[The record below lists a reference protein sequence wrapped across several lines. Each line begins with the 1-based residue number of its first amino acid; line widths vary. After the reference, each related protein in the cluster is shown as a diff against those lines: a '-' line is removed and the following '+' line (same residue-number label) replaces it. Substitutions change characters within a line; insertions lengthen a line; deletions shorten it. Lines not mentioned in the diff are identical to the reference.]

1 MRRCLSSTLATASMT
16 AIALMTA
23 AHAGP
28 VAPSYGH
35 PGAGGYH
42 PTSPSHPIS
51 GGYNFHPQQTVT
63 IPGAVNGN
71 ASMSGGLG
79 GSSRPF
85 QPHVSG
91 GNGNFGS
98 GNGNGSN
105 SMSGGLNGY
114 RPLQLPP
121 PITTGNGVANGN
133 GHFGSGYG
141 HHDGGSSIGGGLGDS
156 RPFQLSQPISAMSVG
171 ATDHAKASGTF
182 APHLFHEHFREDTSE
197 YRDHRRW
204 SAPELDHDKSHDGHF
219 AYGNNPANGN
229 NWPNASPGGYQP
241 FQLHQPVSGVSAGA
255 GHANAPEPI
264 APHMFHDGLHEDTWE
279 HREHHRQWAPER
291 GYDYSRDLHFGDG
304 NGPRNGSTSIGAS
317 SGSNPPFQLG
327 QLVTAVS
334 TGNGNGNGD
343 GNIGSYNGDFNGDT
357 FMFGS
362 SGRRQLSLP
371 VTRASVGNGNGNGNG
386 NIGSYNGDFN
396 GDTFIFAS
404 SGRHQSSQ
412 LPLPMTT
419 VSAGNGNGNGNG
431 NVGFGNG
438 DFNGDTFILGASARN
453 QPFQTALLSTTV
465 SAGNGNGN
473 GNGNVGFGNGD
484 FNGDTFI
491 FEASGHYRPFQL
503 LTLLSTAINNFFNGN
518 STVRFGNG
526 AFNGDTFIMTPSSF
540 FELL

>member
-1 MRRCLSSTLATASMT
+1 
-16 AIALMTA
+16 
-23 AHAGP
+23 
-28 VAPSYGH
+28 
-35 PGAGGYH
+35 
-42 PTSPSHPIS
+42 
-51 GGYNFHPQQTVT
+51 
-63 IPGAVNGN
+63 
-71 ASMSGGLG
+71 MSGGLG

-91 GNGNFGS
+91 SNGNFGS

-114 RPLQLPP
+114 RPFQLSP
-121 PITTGNGVANGN
+121 PITMGSDVVNGN

-141 HHDGGSSIGGGLGDS
+141 NHDGGSSISDGLGDS
-156 RPFQLSQPISAMSVG
+156 RPFQLSPPISSMSAG
-171 ATDHAKASGTF
+171 TTDHAKASGMF
-182 APHLFHEHFREDTSE
+182 APHMFHEHFREDTWE

-204 SAPELDHDKSHDGHF
+204 PTPDLGNDKSRDGHF
-219 AYGNNPANGN
+219 AYGNDPASGY
-229 NWPNASPGGYQP
+229 NWPSASPGGYQP
-241 FQLHQPVSGVSAGA
+241 FQLHQSVSGVSAGA
-255 GHANAPEPI
+255 DHANAPEPF
-264 APHMFHDGLHEDTWE
+264 APHMFHDSLREDTRE
-279 HREHHRQWAPER
+279 HREHHRRWAPEP

-304 NGPRNGSTSIGAS
+304 NVPGNGSTSIGAS
-317 SGSNPPFQLG
+317 SGSNQPFQLG
-327 QLVTAVS
+327 QLVTGVS

-343 GNIGSYNGDFNGDT
+343 GNTGSYNGDFNGDT
-357 FMFGS
+357 FIFGS

-371 VTRASVGNGNGNGNG
+371 VTTASVGSGNGNG

-438 DFNGDTFILGASARN
+438 DFNGDTFIFGASARN

-465 SAGNGNGN
+465 SARDGNGN

-491 FEASGHYRPFQL
+491 FEASGHYQPFQL
-503 LTLLSTAINNFFNGN
+503 LTLLGTAISNFFNAN
-518 STVRFGNG
+518 SNVRFGNG
-526 AFNGDTFIMTPSSF
+526 AFNADTFIMTPSSF